1 VQAET
6 PFIAAHAMKGVF
18 MFKRFALDSC
28 SNLHSQVKLDRGK
41 LKNTS
46 TLFRRLKSKAGT

>member
-1 VQAET
+1 MQAET